1 MFLLVDLNQLTNQL
15 FMSLSIILFLM
26 DSLFST
32 QTLIQVC
39 HRSLVLGAVCQQI
52 SSIDDPNTAA
62 PEENDFQNKCSCFII
77 NEKTMRS
84 ELDRAAVCSLQWIRR
99 DKVSSN
105 CKHSLSH
112 EVFSVM
118 FLPPSLHVFTP
129 GAQQAVSLRLLH

>member
-1 MFLLVDLNQLTNQL
+1 MQ
-15 FMSLSIILFLM
+15 
-26 DSLFST
+26 
-32 QTLIQVC
+32 
-39 HRSLVLGAVCQQI
+39 
-52 SSIDDPNTAA
+52 
-62 PEENDFQNKCSCFII
+62 
-77 NEKTMRS
+77 S
-84 ELDRAAVCSLQWIRR
+84 ELDRAADACSLQWIRR